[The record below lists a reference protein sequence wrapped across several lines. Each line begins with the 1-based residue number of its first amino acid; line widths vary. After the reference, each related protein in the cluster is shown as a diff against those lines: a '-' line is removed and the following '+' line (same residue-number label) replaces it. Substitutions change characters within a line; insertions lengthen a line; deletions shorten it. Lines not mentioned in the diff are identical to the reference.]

1 MKRDAH
7 YRQPTILFVEK
18 YSSVNIG
25 IRNYKEKKMTS
36 QRVRGLNIGP
46 HDTDDREYKCQAAE
60 WGASLAVW

>member
-7 YRQPTILFVEK
+7 YRQLTILFVEK

-36 QRVRGLNIGP
+36 QRVRGFTLDPTTLMIES
-46 HDTDDREYKCQAAE
+46 TSVRQLS